1 MFSSDP
7 CPRHGADATFGVGDA
22 TIVCSGRIAHITRA
36 DDCCANDKIRDYDKR
51 GPDRPHRRG
60 ATYGLA
66 AAALF
71 GASAPISKLLLP
83 RTGPLLL
90 SALLYLGAGIGLSA
104 FRVFFGRRPQ
114 ERREAAIRRDDI
126 PLLAGVTLFGGL
138 LGPVLMLYGLE
149 RVSGLTGSL
158 LLNLEAPCTI
168 LLAVALFR
176 EHLGRRG
183 GIAAL
188 LIVLG
193 AAALGFR
200 PGELRASAAGA
211 GAIAGACL
219 CWGIDNNL
227 SQRLSLRDPIALV
240 QIKTLGAGACAA
252 ALALSMGH
260 PLPEL
265 ALPALALGSLSYGVS
280 LVLDMHALRLL
291 GAAREAAYFATAPFL
306 GAMLSIPLLGDRPSV
321 LDLVGAAFMVIGVVV
336 LRYERHDHRH
346 AHEAM
351 EHDHAHVHDEHHQHS
366 HDGLIDEPHAH
377 PHRHEPL
384 AHDHPHVPDLHHR
397 HGHR

>member
-1 MFSSDP
+1 MRNGLAGRMASADQLHRLH
-7 CPRHGADATFGVGDA
+7 RHGAA
-22 TIVCSGRIAHITRA
+22 
-36 DDCCANDKIRDYDKR
+36 
-51 GPDRPHRRG
+51 
-60 ATYGLA
+60 YGLA

-71 GASAPISKLLLP
+71 GASAPISKILLP
-83 RTGPLLL
+83 RAGPLML
-90 SALLYLGAGIGLSA
+90 SALLYLGAGLGLSA
-104 FRVFFGRRPQ
+104 FKLLFGRRPQ
-114 ERREAAIRRDDI
+114 ERREAAIRRGDI
-126 PLLAGVTLFGGL
+126 PLLAGVILFGGL
-138 LGPVLMLYGLE
+138 LGPVLMLYGLA

-158 LLNLEAPCTI
+158 LLNLEAPCTM
-168 LLAVALFR
+168 LLAVVLFR
-176 EHLGRRG
+176 EHLGRRAG
-183 GIAAL
+183 FAAL

-211 GAIAGACL
+211 AAIAGACL

-240 QIKTLGAGACAA
+240 QIKTLGAGVCAA
-252 ALALSMGH
+252 ALALSTGH

-265 ALPALALGSLSYGVS
+265 SLAVPALALGSLSYGVS

-291 GAAREAAYFATAPFL
+291 GAAREAAYFATAPFI
-306 GAMLSIPLLGDRPSV
+306 GAMLSIPLLGDRPGVS
-321 LDLVGAAFMVIGVVV
+321 DLAGAALMVAGVVL
-336 LRYERHDHRH
+336 LRRERHDHRH
-346 AHEAM
+346 THDAM
-351 EHDHAHVHDEHHQHS
+351 EHDHAHVHDEHHRHA
-366 HDGLIDEPHAH
+366 HDDLADEPHAH